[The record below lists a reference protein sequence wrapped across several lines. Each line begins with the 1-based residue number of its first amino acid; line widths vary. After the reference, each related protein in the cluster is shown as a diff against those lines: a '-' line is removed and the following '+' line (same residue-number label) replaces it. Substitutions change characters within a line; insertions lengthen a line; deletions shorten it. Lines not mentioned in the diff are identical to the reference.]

1 MVGKPTSHKRLA
13 LIIFVNLAV
22 LVVTLFFHPYL
33 FGLSG
38 RIGEAA
44 FQKHLHAGM
53 SRKDILTLA
62 RRYGGR
68 GVSFMDL
75 TSAQNPPYNRH
86 SRILDVQFTDFATFC
101 IGGGKQFTFDFRPD
115 WTLSEW
121 RVNDWQSAC

>member
-1 MVGKPTSHKRLA
+1 MSKKQLA
-13 LIIFVNLAV
+13 LAV
-22 LVVTLFFHPYL
+22 VLGAAALLVAGILHPYL
-33 FGLSG
+33 FGWSG

-44 FQKHLHAGM
+44 FQKQLHYGM
-53 SRKDILTLA
+53 SRKDILILTHK
-62 RRYGGR
+62 YGGR
-68 GVSFMDL
+68 GVSYMDL
-75 TSAQNPPYNRH
+75 SSLKDPPYYTKH